1 MEDLMKKTMICA
13 FGLAV
18 LATPALAA
26 DEYWLVQDT
35 SSKRCSVIRV
45 TKDRGFFGW
54 PYAEKPTGL
63 TIIKTG
69 FKTRNEAQ
77 SAIKTT
83 QVCS

>member
-1 MEDLMKKTMICA
+1 MKKTMICA
-13 FGLAV
+13 VGLTV

-26 DEYWLVQDT
+26 DEYWVVQDL

-54 PYAEKPTGL
+54 PFAEKPTGL
-63 TIIKTG
+63 TVINTA

-77 SAIKTT
+77 NSMKTT
-83 QVCS
+83 KICG